1 MAKGYKTGGR
11 KKGSLNKST
20 LAMLGLIARFNFD
33 PIDEL
38 IKIVD
43 DENTP
48 IEVKVNI
55 CLELLPYFYQKKNE
69 VLNKPQTE
77 AV

>member
-20 LAMLGLIARFNFD
+20 LTMLGLIASYKFD

-38 IKIVD
+38 IEIVD
-43 DENTP
+43 DEETP
-48 IEVKVNI
+48 IDTKANI
-55 CLELLPYFYQKKNE
+55 CLGLLPYFYLKKSE
-69 VLNKPQTE
+69 LVNKPSTE
-77 AV
+77 PE